1 MDFALNEEQEMFQQ
15 TLRQYLTD
23 KGGTALAR
31 QYMEGKKEVLSQLW
45 SGLAELG
52 FLGIPIPE
60 EYGGL
65 GQGAVSL
72 VPIYEELG
80 RVVAPGPY
88 AETLSLA
95 VPLLLAYGTEEQKNR
110 YLPDIA
116 AGKRMV
122 TFALLEPPAGQF
134 APEDIQMPATKD
146 GDAYRL
152 NGRKTVVPYG
162 DVAQTYLVLARTA
175 PGSGEQGL
183 TMFLVD
189 RELGALSVRVLQNMD
204 LTRDLA
210 EIGFEDVVVPQENRL
225 GPEHVG
231 WSLLQTA
238 LKHYNA
244 ALCAMM
250 VGGMAQVVDMS
261 VNYANTRHQFGQP
274 IGRFQAIKHRIVDM
288 KLDLESARSLTYY
301 GAWALDNDAQ
311 DQEAA
316 IYSARAFINEAYIRS
331 AAANVQNHGGMGFTW
346 EFDCHLFVKRARA
359 LENVLGTPA
368 EYREKAAVAMGW

>member
-15 TLRQYLTD
+15 TLRQYLDD

-31 QYMEGKKEVLSQLW
+31 QYMEGQREVLTQLW

-52 FLGIPIPE
+52 FLGIHVPE
-60 EYGGL
+60 AYGGL
-65 GQGAVSL
+65 GQGMVSL
-72 VPIYEELG
+72 VPIFEELG
-80 RVVAPGPY
+80 RVVAPGLY

-95 VPLLLAYGTEEQKNR
+95 VPLLMAYGSEEQKNR
-110 YLPDIA
+110 YLPEIV

-122 TFALLEPPAGQF
+122 TFAFLEPPSGQF
-134 APEDIQMPATKD
+134 TPGDIQMAAIKD
-146 GDAYRL
+146 GDGYRL
-152 NGRKTVVPYG
+152 RGKKTVVPYG
-162 DVAQTYLVLARTA
+162 DAAHTFIVLARTA
-175 PGSGEQGL
+175 PGSGENGL
-183 TMFLVD
+183 TLFLVD
-189 RELGALSVRVLQNMD
+189 KEQASLNIRTLQNIDM
-204 LTRDLA
+204 TRDLA
-210 EIGFEDVVVPQENRL
+210 EVEFAEVQVSQENRL

-231 WSLLQTA
+231 WSLLQA
-238 LKHYNA
+238 GLKPYNV

-250 VGGMAQVVDMS
+250 VGGMARTVDMS
-261 VNYANTRHQFGQP
+261 VEYANTRHQFGQP

-301 GAWALDNDAQ
+301 GAWAYENDTP

-316 IYSARAFINEAYIRS
+316 IYSARAFINEAFIRS

-346 EFDCHLFVKRARA
+346 EFDCHLFVKRSRA

-368 EYREKAAVAMGW
+368 EYREKALVAIGW